1 MGICSDIK
9 SVFDT
14 LKTILKLD
22 STSPAIFDLM
32 YRCKK
37 DPWNYSTSDYEK
49 KKYEETLEA
58 ITDRRFGRI
67 LEVGCAEGVFTDML
81 SIHGDEVIAVDVSQT
96 ALERAKCRNCD
107 NLHVKFHCSNIE
119 KDCLEGK
126 FDLILCSEVL
136 CYMDTPERVAYVRD
150 KLIDSLE
157 PDGCFLLVHMRLLKE
172 DESGHP
178 TPVTG
183 LPRIGAKTVH
193 GVFRESDKLKVTYEN
208 VQPLYVITL
217 LEKTQ
222 K

>member
-37 DPWNYSTSDYEK
+37 DPWNYSTSAYEK
-49 KKYEETLEA
+49 QKYEETLEA
-58 ITDRRFGRI
+58 IADRRFGRI

-81 SIHGDEVIAVDVSQT
+81 SIHGDEIVAVDVSNT
-96 ALERAKCRNCD
+96 ALERAKCRNCE
-107 NLHVKFHCSNIE
+107 NIHIKFDCINIE
-119 KDCLEGK
+119 NDCLDGQ

-136 CYMDTPERVAYVRD
+136 CYLDTPERVAKVRD
-150 KLIDSLE
+150 KLTEGLE
-157 PDGCFLLVHMRLLKE
+157 ERGCLLLVHMRLLKE

-193 GVFRESDKLKVTYEN
+193 GVFRESEQLKVVYEN
-208 VQPLYVITL
+208 IQPLYVVTL
-217 LEKTQ
+217 LEK

>member
-37 DPWNYSTSDYEK
+37 DPWNYSSSAYEK
-49 KKYEETLEA
+49 QKYGETLEA
-58 ITDRRFGRI
+58 ISGKKFRRI

-81 SIHGDEVIAVDVSQT
+81 SAYAEELLAVDVSKT
-96 ALERAKCRNCD
+96 ALERAKRRNCE
-107 NLHVKFHCSNIE
+107 NRHVKFDCINIE
-119 KDCLEGK
+119 NECLQGK

-136 CYMDTPERVAYVRD
+136 CYLDTPDRVEKVRD
-150 KLIDSLE
+150 KLTEYLE
-157 PDGCFLLVHMRLLKE
+157 PGGSILLVHMRLLKE

-193 GVFRESDKLKVTYEN
+193 GVFRQSEKLKTVHEN
-208 VQPLYVITL
+208 INPMYVITL
-217 LEKTQ
+217 LEKR
-222 K
+222 

>member
-37 DPWNYSTSDYEK
+37 DPWNYSSSAYEK
-49 KKYEETLEA
+49 EKYGETLEA
-58 ITDRRFGRI
+58 ISGRKFRRI

-81 SIHGDEVIAVDVSQT
+81 AAYGDELFAVDVSKT
-96 ALERAKCRNCD
+96 ALERAKCRNAE
-107 NLHVKFHCSNIE
+107 NHHVKFDCINIE
-119 KDCLEGK
+119 NECLQGK

-136 CYMDTPERVAYVRD
+136 CYLDTPERVAKVRD
-150 KLIDSLE
+150 KMTECLE
-157 PDGCFLLVHMRLLKE
+157 PGGCFLLVHMRLLKE

-193 GVFRESDKLKVTYEN
+193 GVFRKSEKLKVVYEN
-208 VQPLYVITL
+208 IKPLYVITL
-217 LEKTQ
+217 LEKR
-222 K
+222 